1 MDPKQELIDVERRW
15 REFRD
20 LVNRIPPDRMED
32 PTLNDD
38 P

>member
-1 MDPKQELIDVERRW
+1 MDPKQELLEVERARW

-20 LVNRIPPDRMED
+20 LVDRIPPDRMED
-32 PTLNDD
+32 PT